1 MEFGLQKIVLID
13 SYVEG
18 RASEIDV
25 SGHTNISGDNGIGK
39 TSFLKLVPIFYG
51 EQPRR
56 LIMESANGNE
66 GFNQFYLPRTGSYL
80 VFEYLSHGQPR
91 MVVFCNQRERTR
103 HRHVFIDSPYREDIF
118 MDVENKEILP
128 AHSLLTRLNAMGLQY
143 LNVDTTQQYRKI
155 LLDGTVPKAYHF
167 SMCPRNSRMSKLTP
181 LFTGMFKRDVQF
193 ADLSRVI
200 QEYAMDKLDDDARQ
214 ILENFSVHRDH
225 LTTTLTQ
232 YDAYQALEKARPES
246 EDLSRLLD
254 EYTLT
259 NRKLSSL
266 VVAAKSKVTDLDI
279 EVRACDEAIGE
290 INTTIAREG
299 TDHETALSKLD
310 EDKRAVEQKRG
321 PVATAID
328 DLKRNKTSYDQK
340 DMPQW
345 QRKLEG
351 IGQLEERH
359 GSYLK
364 QLTTLEEKSAS
375 IRQPIERE
383 MSAAKETAQ
392 NELERLNE
400 EYKKATGQHNQE
412 RKRIT
417 DRQTVE
423 IREQA
428 QSQQKEA
435 SAVQSDLGK
444 LNASISTLEE
454 RAKNPLASE
463 DLIRQFT
470 IAESAK
476 DKAQDLSDD
485 AHDALRNAEQK
496 LKTANERY
504 TSADER
510 FTKARNQCE
519 KVEDQYNDVL
529 SLINGQ
535 ESSLIYF
542 LNNNKPGWQNTLGR
556 VLTPDILREKNLSPS
571 LDEEAPDSTSLC
583 GIQIDFSRLPEQ
595 ELTPA
600 ALQARLEELSTELAT
615 AESEEG
621 DAEKALNRANDER
634 ESAKTHES
642 SCREI
647 YKRTFRELG
656 DARETLKKIKA
667 EKEQSERDNK
677 AATEHELKGLYEHRD
692 SLTEKADQ
700 LQELHE
706 EQARELEEM
715 HKAQLEEF
723 EGAHE
728 RALQEIE
735 QARTAVIETRN
746 KDLKRL
752 QKHLDQALAGEQIDP
767 QEIASLKQ
775 QVDELGQEI
784 KKIREKEVLISS
796 FRRFMD
802 EEYGQ
807 LPDHEANLE
816 KLDKD
821 LFDIRQQ
828 RKEEIKRWEVRKK
841 ELTTKAESTETK
853 MNQANSDANSLRVS
867 ILQSA
872 GDRELFVRED
882 DENLALYREMKAA
895 HLIRDYQTLLQ
906 TESSKLNELKKLGTR
921 FATIFEKYSGTP
933 STQYWQETVMDWDG
947 TDEQIITRARAVLE
961 YFNGGKHDLVRE
973 TLASGFSNLDQ
984 IDIYRSAMEG
994 FDKRIRRFNREL
1006 SGHIQENLNFPAIER
1021 VEPTITFELEEL
1033 DYWKDIKAVA
1043 DGVRAWRE
1051 NYPLNSL
1058 PDEDLVLSLRNY
1070 LDTFEESRANVS
1082 VKELWR
1088 LIRFRFSIIENGHH
1102 KVGSSS
1108 KDLASSEG
1116 LSSNGLS
1123 YIVLIVLFLGFIDM
1137 HRSGQPVHLSWALD
1151 ELRAF
1156 SNKNKRVL
1164 LDMLTDH
1171 NISLV
1176 TACPDMEDRELSI
1189 FNQVYMM
1196 DRTDGDR
1203 RFIRWNMPEPGAVA
1217 ANNPFKDL
1225 EPAAAGQQGDAS

>member
-91 MVVFCNQRERTR
+91 MVVFCNQRERSR

-118 MDVENKEILP
+118 MDVEKKEILP
-128 AHSLLTRLNAMGLQY
+128 AHSLLTRLNASGLQH

-167 SMCPRNSRMSKLTP
+167 SMCPRNSRLSKLTP

-200 QEYAMDKLDDDARQ
+200 QEYAMDKLDEDARQ

-225 LTTTLTQ
+225 LTTTLKQ
-232 YDAYQALEKARPES
+232 YDAYKALEKVRPEA

-254 EYTLT
+254 EYGLA

-279 EVRACDEAIGE
+279 EYRACDEAIGK
-290 INTTIAREG
+290 INITIASEG
-299 TDHETALSKLD
+299 TEHEAALGKLD
-310 EDKRAVEQKRG
+310 EDIKSIKEKRG
-321 PVATAID
+321 PVATAIE

-340 DMPQW
+340 NMPEW

-351 IGQLEERH
+351 IAQLEERH
-359 GSYLK
+359 DSYDK
-364 QLTTLEEKSAS
+364 QLTVLEEKSAS
-375 IRQPIERE
+375 IREPIERE
-383 MSAAKETAQ
+383 MAAAKDTAQ
-392 NELERLNE
+392 DELERLNAQ
-400 EYKKATGQHNQE
+400 YKKISGEHNKD
-412 RKRIT
+412 RKRIS
-417 DRQTVE
+417 DRQTSE

-428 QSQQKEA
+428 QNQQRDA
-435 SAVQSDLGK
+435 SSILSDLGK
-444 LNASISTLEE
+444 LNTSISALEE
-454 RAKNPLASE
+454 RFRNPQASV
-463 DLIRQFT
+463 DLVRQHE
-470 IAESAK
+470 IAEAAK
-476 DKAQDLSDD
+476 EKAQDLTDN
-485 AHDALRNAEQK
+485 AYDALRNAERK
-496 LKTANERY
+496 HTAAKDHYQNAE
-504 TSADER
+504 ER
-510 FTKARNQCE
+510 FKKARIYCE
-519 KVEDQYNDVL
+519 EVEDQYNEVL
-529 SLINGQ
+529 GLINGQ

-542 LNNNKPGWQNTLGR
+542 LNNNKPGWENTLGR
-556 VLTPDILREKNLSPS
+556 VLTPNILREKNLSPEV
-571 LDEEAPDSTSLC
+571 DEQDPNSTSLC

-600 ALQARLEELSTELAT
+600 ALQARLEELTTELST
-615 AESEEG
+615 AEA
-621 DAEKALNRANDER
+621 DEKAAESALNEANRAR
-634 ESAKTHES
+634 ESANNHES
-642 SCREI
+642 TCNEA
-647 YKRTFRELG
+647 YKRLFRELE
-656 DARETLKKIKA
+656 DARNTLKKVRA

-677 AATEHELKGLYEHRD
+677 AATELELKGLYESRE
-692 SLTEKADQ
+692 SLSEKSDQ

-706 EQARELEEM
+706 EQARELEAL
-715 HKAQLEEF
+715 HQAQIEEF
-723 EGAHE
+723 ENSHAI
-728 RALQEIE
+728 ALEQIE
-735 QARTAVIETRN
+735 DSRRDAINTRN
-746 KDLKRL
+746 KDLSRL
-752 QKHLDQALAGEQIDP
+752 QKHLDQALAGQQIDP
-767 QEIASLKQ
+767 REIAALKK
-775 QVDELGQEI
+775 QVDDLRKEI
-784 KKIREKEVLISS
+784 KSIREKEALISS
-796 FRRFMD
+796 FRRFIE
-802 EEYGQ
+802 EEYSQ
-807 LPDHEANLE
+807 LPDHEA
-816 KLDKD
+816 KLDELDKHLVNIRNERKAEVTRWENRKKD
-821 LFDIRQQ
+821 L
-828 RKEEIKRWEVRKK
+828 IK
-841 ELTTKAESTETK
+841 KAENKEQEMT
-853 MNQANSDANSLRVS
+853 QAGSDANTLRVS
-867 ILQSA
+867 ILQTA
-872 GDRELFVRED
+872 GDRHLFVRED
-882 DENLALYREMKAA
+882 DENLALYREMRASN
-895 HLIRDYQTLLQ
+895 LIRDYQSLLQ
-906 TESSKLNELKKLGTR
+906 TESAKLNELKKLGTR

-1021 VEPTITFELEEL
+1021 VEPTITFELDEL

-1058 PDEDLVLSLRNY
+1058 PDDDLVLSLRNY

-1203 RFIRWNMPEPGAVA
+1203 RFIRWNTPEPVAVA

-1225 EPAAAGQQGDAS
+1225 EPAAAGQQGDA